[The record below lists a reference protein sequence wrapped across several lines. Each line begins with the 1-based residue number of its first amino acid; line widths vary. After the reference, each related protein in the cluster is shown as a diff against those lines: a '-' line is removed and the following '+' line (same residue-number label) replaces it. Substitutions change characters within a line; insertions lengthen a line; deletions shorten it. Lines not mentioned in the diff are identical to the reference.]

1 MKFKFIGTWL
11 ANAVA
16 IGVAAWLVPGI
27 SVVGG
32 GWEAP
37 AVVALF
43 LTIVNAL
50 VKPVAKVLGIPIT
63 ILTLGLFLLV
73 INALMLELASYLAL
87 NITHVGLVL
96 DGFGST
102 FVAALVVSV
111 VSGVLG
117 NLITDD

>member
-1 MKFKFIGTWL
+1 MKFIGTWL

-27 SVVGG
+27 MVVGG

-37 AVVALF
+37 IVTALF
-43 LTIVNAL
+43 LSIVNVL
-50 VKPVAKVLGIPIT
+50 VKPIARILSLPVTVA
-63 ILTLGLFLLV
+63 TLGLFLLV

-87 NITHVGLVL
+87 NVTHVGLAL
-96 DGFGST
+96 ESFGST

-111 VSGVLG
+111 VSGLVG
-117 NLITDD
+117 GVVVDD